1 MNTGSMELDLFES
14 GTGPSVVNRVILCPS
29 ACARPMGLRRSDCR
43 PRWMCRPSSAPQR
56 DPASTMTTT
65 TAATLGFDAERLAR
79 LPAAI
84 KADIGAEKFD
94 GAVVL
99 VARRGEVVLHEAL
112 GHADRAA
119 DKPMKLDSVFFT
131 FSILKQITNT
141 TVLQRI
147 DRGDIA
153 FTTQVREVIP
163 EYATKGKEATTIA
176 DLLLHKAGLPLDAPP
191 LPPQQLGDI
200 QAVAAY
206 ACSLVPD
213 VVPGTTIR
221 YSAVIGQSVLA
232 EIVRRLDGGQRPY
245 RQIMADD
252 LLKPLGMVD
261 TSLGARSDLAARR
274 VPVVAR
280 DRQPGLFD
288 AASLE
293 GLGAVM
299 HESFEVPAGGGLT
312 TAMDYYRF
320 AEACR
325 RGGELDGARVLSP
338 AVLRRATTNATGDLT
353 NSLWDYTR
361 GMRGWPPIP
370 AFHGLGFYLRGE
382 GIFPHAFGQLSSP
395 GTFGGIGA
403 GSNCF
408 WVDPERELTYVF
420 LSAGLME
427 DSYSWERHQRYADLV
442 QSAIVR

>member
-1 MNTGSMELDLFES
+1 M
-14 GTGPSVVNRVILCPS
+14 
-29 ACARPMGLRRSDCR
+29 
-43 PRWMCRPSSAPQR
+43 
-56 DPASTMTTT
+56 TT
-65 TAATLGFDAERLAR
+65 TAAKLGFDADRLSR

-84 KADIGAEKFD
+84 QADIGAEKFD

-99 VARRGEVVLHEAL
+99 VARRGEVVLHQAVGFAE
-112 GHADRAA
+112 RATGR
-119 DKPMKLDSVFFT
+119 PMKTDSVFFT
-131 FSILKQITNT
+131 FSILKQLTNA

-163 EYATKGKEATTIA
+163 EYGCKGKENTTIA
-176 DLLLHKAGLPLDAPP
+176 DLLLQKAGLPLDAPP
-191 LPPQQLGDI
+191 LPPELLGDI
-200 QAVAAY
+200 QAVTAY
-206 ACSLVPD
+206 ACNLVPQT
-213 VVPGTTIR
+213 VPGTSVS
-221 YSAVIGQSVLA
+221 YAAVIGQSVLA
-232 EIVRRLDGGQRPY
+232 EIVRRVDGGHRPF

-261 TSLGARSDLAARR
+261 TSLGARSDLAGRR

-280 DRQPGLFD
+280 DLRPGLFD
-288 AASLE
+288 TRTLE
-293 GLGAVM
+293 GLGALM
-299 HESFEVPAGGGLT
+299 HERFEVPAGAALS
-312 TAMDYYRF
+312 TASDYFRF

-338 AVLRRATTNATGDLT
+338 AVLRMATTNATGDLT
-353 NSLWDYTR
+353 NSLWDYAR
-361 GMRGWPPIP
+361 GMRGWPAIP
-370 AFHGLGFYLRGE
+370 AFHGLGFYLRGT
-382 GIFPHAFGQLSSP
+382 GIFPHAFGQMASP

-420 LSAGLME
+420 MSAGLME

>member
-1 MNTGSMELDLFES
+1 MN
-14 GTGPSVVNRVILCPS
+14 
-29 ACARPMGLRRSDCR
+29 
-43 PRWMCRPSSAPQR
+43 
-56 DPASTMTTT
+56 T
-65 TAATLGFDAERLAR
+65 TAANLGFDAERLAR

-84 KADIGAEKFD
+84 QADIGAEKFD

-99 VARRGEVVLHEAL
+99 VARRGEVVLHQAVGYAE
-112 GHADRAA
+112 RATS
-119 DKPMKLDSVFFT
+119 KPMKTDSVFFT
-131 FSILKQITNT
+131 FSILKQLTNAT
-141 TVLQRI
+141 LLQRI

-163 EYATKGKEATTIA
+163 EYGCKGKENTTIA

-191 LPPQQLGDI
+191 LPPEQLGDI
-200 QAVAAY
+200 QAVTAY
-206 ACSLVPD
+206 ACQLVPQ
-213 VVPGTTIR
+213 VVPGTTVS
-221 YSAVIGQSVLA
+221 YAAVIGQSVLA
-232 EIVRRLDGGQRPY
+232 EIVRRLDGGHRPF
-245 RQIMADD
+245 RQIMAEA

-261 TSLGARSDLAARR
+261 TSLGARSDLAARQ

-280 DRQPGLFD
+280 DQRPGLFD
-288 AASLE
+288 TRALE

-299 HESFEVPAGGGLT
+299 HERFEVPAGAALS
-312 TAMDYYRF
+312 TARDFFRF

-338 AVLRRATTNATGDLT
+338 AVLRMATTNATGDLT
-353 NSLWDYTR
+353 NSLWDYAR
-361 GMRGWPPIP
+361 GMRGWPAIP
-370 AFHGLGFYLRGE
+370 AFHGLGFYLRGT
-382 GIFPHAFGQLSSP
+382 GIFPHAFGQMASP

-420 LSAGLME
+420 MSAGLME

-442 QSAIVR
+442 QSAIVG